1 MGSASVTLVMPR
13 TPIFGLEEVEPF
25 PVPKRPA
32 MMQQTPSVK
41 IPLKQ
46 ANKNHQ
52 TPVWAVCQVRLYYF
66 PAHLLIAWIGGGVA
80 PDNRAQA

>member
-1 MGSASVTLVMPR
+1 MASVTLVMPR

-46 ANKNHQ
+46 TKKIQ
-52 TPVWAVCQVRLYYF
+52 K
-66 PAHLLIAWIGGGVA
+66 
-80 PDNRAQA
+80 